1 MKEMENMLEI
11 LKKHRVGLTAGWT
24 AREKAIELESVAV
37 KQFQAIQSE
46 PWLEKQWPE
55 LPQTGPLQASWCT
68 RHWGSQSIAI

>member
-24 AREKAIELESVAV
+24 AREKAIELEGVAV

-46 PWLEKQWPE
+46 P
-55 LPQTGPLQASWCT
+55 
-68 RHWGSQSIAI
+68 